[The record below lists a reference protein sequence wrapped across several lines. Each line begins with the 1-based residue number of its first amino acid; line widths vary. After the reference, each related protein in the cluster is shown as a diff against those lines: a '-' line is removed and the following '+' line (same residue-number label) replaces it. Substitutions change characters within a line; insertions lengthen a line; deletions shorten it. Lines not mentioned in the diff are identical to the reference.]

1 MHSCNAFGM
10 MMKHWVLFLKHS
22 QMH

>member
-10 MMKHWVLFLKHS
+10 MMKHWVLFLKRS